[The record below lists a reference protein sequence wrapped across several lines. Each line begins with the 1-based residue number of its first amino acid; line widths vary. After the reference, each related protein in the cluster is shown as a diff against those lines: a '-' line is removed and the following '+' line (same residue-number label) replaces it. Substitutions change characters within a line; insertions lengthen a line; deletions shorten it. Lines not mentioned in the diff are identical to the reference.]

1 MKSVFITGAD
11 GFIGSHLTEKLIK
24 NYKVKALVQ
33 YNSFNFN
40 GWLESETL
48 LNKRNFSIIKGDI
61 RDGQFIKNEIKNV
74 DYIIHLAALI
84 SIPYSYK
91 AVNSFVDTN
100 INGTINILNAAI
112 NSNVKKVILTST
124 SEVYGSAQY
133 VPMDEKHPLNAQSPY
148 AATKISADQL
158 ALSYFNSFNVPV
170 TILRPF
176 NTFGPRQSLRA
187 VIPNI
192 IIQAL
197 QNNIVNIGDISTLR
211 DFNYVQDI
219 VKGFEKSLEASSILG
234 EVINLGSGFEISIK
248 ELIKLIEKIL
258 NKKINLNIQKSRVRP
273 KNSEVRRLKACNK
286 KAKKLLKWHSSSN
299 NKSGLE
305 KSLRETIKWYS
316 EKNNIK
322 KFQDKSYQI

>member
-11 GFIGSHLTEKLIK
+11 GFIGSHLTERLIK
-24 NYKVKALVQ
+24 KYRVKALVQ

-40 GWLESETL
+40 GWLEQEIL
-48 LNKRNFSIIKGDI
+48 IKNNNFSIVKGDI
-61 RDGQFIKNEIKNV
+61 RDTQFIKNEIKNV

-91 AVNSFVDTN
+91 AMNSFIDTN
-100 INGTINILNAAI
+100 INGTVNILNGAI
-112 NSNVKKVILTST
+112 NSKIKKIILTST

-192 IIQAL
+192 ITQAL
-197 QNNIVNIGDISTLR
+197 QNNTVNIGDISTLR

-219 VKGFEKSLEASSILG
+219 VEGFEKSLKASHILG

-248 ELIKLIEKIL
+248 ELVKLVGKIL
-258 NKKINLNIQKSRVRP
+258 KKKINLNIQKSRVRP
-273 KNSEVRRLKACNK
+273 NNSEVRRLKACNK
-286 KAKKLLKWHSSSN
+286 KARRLLNWRSYSN
-299 NKSGLE
+299 NISGLE
-305 KSLRETIKWYS
+305 KYLRETINWYS

-322 KFQDKSYQI
+322 KFKDKSYQI